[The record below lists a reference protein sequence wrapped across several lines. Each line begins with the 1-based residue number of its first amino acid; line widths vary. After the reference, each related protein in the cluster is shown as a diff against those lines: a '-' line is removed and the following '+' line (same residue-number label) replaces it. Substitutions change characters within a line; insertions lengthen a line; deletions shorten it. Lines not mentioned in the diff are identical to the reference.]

1 MELNYLVVELS
12 YIFGV
17 VLMERDEAPG
27 ADS

>member
-1 MELNYLVVELS
+1 MELNYPVVELS
-12 YIFGV
+12 HISGA